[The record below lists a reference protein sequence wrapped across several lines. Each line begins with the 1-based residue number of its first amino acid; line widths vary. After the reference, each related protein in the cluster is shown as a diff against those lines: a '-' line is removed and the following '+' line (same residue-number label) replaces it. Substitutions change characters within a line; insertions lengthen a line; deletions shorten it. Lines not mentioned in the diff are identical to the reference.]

1 VVTSSSAGAPVHEQR
16 LLISSRILGCG
27 PGVESPELR
36 PKDRMPPDPR
46 RPFLADAGP
55 SFRAQVMRGKD
66 LFCSPDRVAGGP
78 DEIPAHPGVCV
89 EGHAVDG

>member
-1 VVTSSSAGAPVHEQR
+1 
-16 LLISSRILGCG
+16 
-27 PGVESPELR
+27 
-36 PKDRMPPDPR
+36 
-46 RPFLADAGP
+46 
-55 SFRAQVMRGKD
+55 MRGKD